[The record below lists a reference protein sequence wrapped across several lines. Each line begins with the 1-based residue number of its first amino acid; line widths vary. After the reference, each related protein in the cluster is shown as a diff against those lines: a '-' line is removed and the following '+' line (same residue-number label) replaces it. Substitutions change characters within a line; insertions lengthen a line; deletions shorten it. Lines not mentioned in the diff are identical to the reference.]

1 MDVEL
6 IELAAAFVVVA
17 FAAAAQGTVG
27 MGFNILAV
35 PVMSLINP
43 VLAPVPQLILSLP
56 LTISS
61 VARERAGV
69 DRSGVFWIL
78 MGRLPGAVI
87 GVWLLSIA
95 TDRSLDLFIG
105 LMVLGAVIMLA
116 SGIRLVRTRSV
127 EFATGVFAGISSYV
141 ATIGGP
147 PVALLYSKD
156 EGAMVRSTLG
166 LIFLIGSSITLLAR
180 TLAGDI
186 TGGDVVI
193 GLSLFP
199 AAVLGF
205 ALSSRL
211 KERVTPGHLRMAI
224 LALSSIA
231 AIALLSRAIWR

>member
-1 MDVEL
+1 M

-35 PVMSLINP
+35 PVMALINP
-43 VLAPVPQLILSLP
+43 ALAPVPQLILSLP
-56 LTISS
+56 LTIGS

-78 MGRLPGAVI
+78 MGRFPGAAI

-105 LMVLGAVIMLA
+105 SMVLGAVLMLA

-156 EGAMVRSTLG
+156 EGATVRATLG
-166 LIFLIGSSITLLAR
+166 LIFLLGSTITLLAR
-180 TLAGDI
+180 TVAGDI
-186 TGGDVVI
+186 TGSDVVI
-193 GLSLFP
+193 GVSLFP
-199 AAVLGF
+199 AAAIGF
-205 ALSSRL
+205 AFSSRL
-211 KERVTPGHLRMAI
+211 KERVTARHLRVAI
-224 LALSSIA
+224 LSLSSVA
-231 AIALLSRAIWR
+231 AVALLSRAI